1 MKMIK
6 LLARPVF
13 FVVLSFSVTACVFM
27 PGELNSHGGSH
38 GGGAAAGHK

>member
-6 LLARPVF
+6 FLARPVF
-13 FVVLSFSVTACVFM
+13 LVVLAFSVTACVFL
-27 PGELNSHGGSH
+27 PGGPHAHG

>member
-6 LLARPVF
+6 FLARPVF
-13 FVVLSFSVTACVFM
+13 FVVLSFSVTACVLM
-27 PGELNSHGGSH
+27 PGGPHSHGGNH